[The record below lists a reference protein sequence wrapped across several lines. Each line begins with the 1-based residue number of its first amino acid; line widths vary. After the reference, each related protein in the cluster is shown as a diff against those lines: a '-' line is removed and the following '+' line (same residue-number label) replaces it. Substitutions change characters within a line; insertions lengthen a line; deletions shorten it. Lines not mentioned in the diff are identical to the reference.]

1 MPASVVLGSRLR
13 NWLCPICQ
21 RFRQIE
27 SPLFSQRKVPIR
39 ILRAQ
44 RLEDEAS
51 YVVPFFSRKF
61 GFHADAP
68 GPIKSRP
75 ELSAIARHN
84 LAPFRLAAR
93 NVNEGL
99 TRLHFRLLM
108 NTPC

>member
-1 MPASVVLGSRLR
+1 VPASVVLGSRLHAR
-13 NWLCPICQ
+13 LCPICQ
-21 RFRQIE
+21 RFGQIE
-27 SPLFSQRKVPIR
+27 SPLLRQREVPIR

-44 RLEDEAS
+44 RLEDQAS

-75 ELSAIARHN
+75 EISAMARHN
-84 LAPFRLAAR
+84 LAPSRLAAR

-99 TRLHFRLLM
+99 TRLHFRLPT